1 MPMVDLSV
9 IAPCLDEEGNVQELV
24 SRTLQTFD
32 TAGINGQLLLVDD
45 GSTDATWARI
55 QACAARD
62 VRVIGVQ
69 HPQNRGIVSAWLSGL
84 QASSG
89 ERVCLIDS
97 DLQNRPEDIARL
109 AAAHVKLN
117 DVVQAVRHPS
127 RGVRRLYYFSRS
139 LNLLLNVAFH
149 MRLRD
154 NKSGFVLCRKEV
166 LSAVLEHRFAYKYF
180 QCFIGASAA
189 ALGLQIIEID
199 TSFDER
205 RSGHSFLARMPLGPS
220 VRIIWEILKFR
231 VETLTRTHS
240 DSAMAV
246 PKSI

>member
-1 MPMVDLSV
+1 
-9 IAPCLDEEGNVQELV
+9 V

-32 TAGINGQLLLVDD
+32 TAGMNGQLVLVDD
-45 GSTDATWARI
+45 GSTDATWASI

-109 AAAHVKLN
+109 AAVHVDPN

-139 LNLLLNVAFH
+139 LNLLLNVTFR

-166 LSAVLEHRFAYKYF
+166 LGAVLEHRFAYKYF
-180 QCFIGASAA
+180 QCFVGASAA

-199 TSFDER
+199 TAFDDR
-205 RSGHSFLARMPLGPS
+205 RSGQSFLPRIPLGPS
-220 VRIIWEILKFR
+220 LRIVGEILKFR
-231 VETLTRTHS
+231 VETLTRA
-240 DSAMAV
+240 SAHAPVAV
-246 PKSI
+246 PKSV